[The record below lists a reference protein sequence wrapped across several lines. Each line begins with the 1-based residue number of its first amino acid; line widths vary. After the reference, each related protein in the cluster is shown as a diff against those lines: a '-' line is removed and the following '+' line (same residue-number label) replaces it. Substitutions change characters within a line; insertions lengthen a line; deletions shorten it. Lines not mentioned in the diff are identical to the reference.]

1 MNSPQKEVL
10 SDLNKNVYSQLNDNE
25 LSAVEKRIIDRGF
38 QDIENGNVISNAAVF
53 EMAAKWLKEQ

>member
-38 QDIENGNVISNAAVF
+38 QDIENGNVISNAAIF
-53 EMAAKWLKEQ
+53 EMAAKWLKEK

>member
-10 SDLNKNVYSQLNDNE
+10 SDLNKIVYSQLNDNE

-53 EMAAKWLKEQ
+53 EMAAKWLKEK

>member
-38 QDIENGNVISNAAVF
+38 QDIENGNVISNAEVF
-53 EMAAKWLKEQ
+53 EMAAKWLKEK

>member
-10 SDLNKNVYSQLNDNE
+10 SDLNKNVYSQLNDTE

-53 EMAAKWLKEQ
+53 EMAAKWLKEK

>member
-10 SDLNKNVYSQLNDNE
+10 SDLNKNVYSQVNDNE

-38 QDIENGNVISNAAVF
+38 QDIENENVISNAAVF
-53 EMAAKWLKEQ
+53 EMAAKWLKEK

>member
-38 QDIENGNVISNAAVF
+38 QDIENGNVISNASVF
-53 EMAAKWLKEQ
+53 EMAAKWLKEK

>member
-10 SDLNKNVYSQLNDNE
+10 SDLNKNVYSQVNDNE

-53 EMAAKWLKEQ
+53 EMAAKWLKEK

>member
-1 MNSPQKEVL
+1 MNSPEKQVL
-10 SDLNKNVYSQLNDNE
+10 SDLNKNVYSQEKDNE

-53 EMAAKWLKEQ
+53 EMAAKWLIEK

>member
-10 SDLNKNVYSQLNDNE
+10 SDLNKNVYSQVNDNE
-25 LSAVEKRIIDRGF
+25 LSAIEKLIIDRGF

-53 EMAAKWLKEQ
+53 EMAAKWLGKK

>member
-38 QDIENGNVISNAAVF
+38 QDIENENVISNAAVF
-53 EMAAKWLKEQ
+53 EMAAKWLKEK

>member
-10 SDLNKNVYSQLNDNE
+10 SDLNQNVYSQVNHNE
-25 LSAVEKRIIDRGF
+25 LSAVEKLIIDRGF

-53 EMAAKWLKEQ
+53 EMANKWLKEK